1 VSHREQYDDLKQR
14 VHELITLAY
23 EGEHAYALR
32 DVAVPLAIDLVGELG
47 AVLLELELVRG

>member
-1 VSHREQYDDLKQR
+1 M
-14 VHELITLAY
+14 HELITLAY